1 MTTYQHCYSPSSPR
15 GPTRYLQFPSIVH
28 RGSLQQPPR
37 QFPVQPVGPK
47 RNLKLDPEGPVLGLG
62 SRNINTQRFLEPKEI
77 IASPNPSLIT
87 CSLTKPARERK
98 SARRVR
104 PQGTDRPQS
113 HQVHKTK
120 FGSMDSDLIDCLAR
134 RIQWKSTSSAAA
146 QEACLKFPRIDPPSS
161 TLETTPDIVR
171 LVGQRYESRPM
182 EWQRA
187 VLWDFIQ
194 SRGTVHHED
203 LKERTYSQPEKLYL
217 KSVRQCPGYSG
228 FVPRTPTESDLAQR
242 PQPTYMMSTMKANY
256 RELPDEVYRK
266 QTHARKGPLSRMVT
280 LTYPFNPYNKV

>member
-1 MTTYQHCYSPSSPR
+1 MTTYQTAILPPPPGDPRATYSSP
-15 GPTRYLQFPSIVH
+15 PSYTGVASNNPP
-28 RGSLQQPPR
+28 GSSQY
-37 QFPVQPVGPK
+37 
-47 RNLKLDPEGPVLGLG
+47 
-62 SRNINTQRFLEPKEI
+62 SRFLEPKEI
-77 IASPNPSLIT
+77 TASPNPSLIT

-113 HQVHKTK
+113 HQVHKTNLVLHHCAWTNPC
-120 FGSMDSDLIDCLAR
+120 FSFE
-134 RIQWKSTSSAAA
+134 Q
-146 QEACLKFPRIDPPSS
+146 IDPPSS

-171 LVGQRYESRPM
+171 LVGQRYEPRLM

-194 SRGTVHHED
+194 SRGAVHHED

-217 KSVRQCPGYSG
+217 KRQSKKMAENPRNNNVIIQKLVSEDRLSNIFPNCSMEDANPGVRQCPGYSG

-256 RELPDEVYRK
+256 RELPEEVYRK